1 MLWNH
6 KKRGEDEKTREKIV
20 ITFHTTTDA
29 MAMERYCK
37 KRRTGQTDSCSG
49 YDLGRMRT
57 CMVRSAAREGTSL
70 KVMEEGDI
78 TPQAVHE
85 CML

>member
-1 MLWNH
+1 M
-6 KKRGEDEKTREKIV
+6 KKREKKIV

-37 KRRTGQTDSCSG
+37 KEKRTGQTDSCSG

-57 CMVRSAAREGTSL
+57 CMVRSAAREGTSF
-70 KVMEEGDI
+70 ESDGGGGI
-78 TPQAVHE
+78 
-85 CML
+85 

>member
-1 MLWNH
+1 M
-6 KKRGEDEKTREKIV
+6 KKREKKIV

-37 KRRTGQTDSCSG
+37 RTDSCSG

-57 CMVRSAAREGTSL
+57 CMVRSAAREGTSF
-70 KVMEEGDI
+70 ESDGGGGYNS
-78 TPQAVHE
+78 AG
-85 CML
+85 CA